1 MNGSQAPSAPSDAA
15 LLRRLFAE
23 NARPHLRGY
32 ALAFLFM
39 GLTAA
44 ATAASAWI
52 MRDVINEIFVDRRAD
67 MVGPIAATVV
77 AIFLIKGLATF
88 GQSLVLSRIG
98 ARLVAGVQ
106 MRIMDNLLAQGMAF
120 HDRVAAADLTT
131 RMSYNASA
139 ARDLINTLVTAVGR
153 DALAVV
159 ALAGVMIAQNPGM
172 ALAALLIGPPAVIG
186 VGMLVRRVRK
196 LARREFTSLARIV
209 AVMNE
214 FSRGIRVVK
223 AFGLEPRLREE
234 MSAAVRDVERRTV
247 GIARL
252 NALSSPLMETLG
264 GLAIAAVIL
273 YAGRS
278 VIVQGGDP
286 GGFFA
291 FLTAFLMA
299 YDPAKR
305 LARLNVSVQNQL
317 VAVRLLYEL
326 LDTPPSL
333 TDRAGA
339 APLRAGPGRITF
351 DDVRFGYAASPAL
364 NGLTFA
370 AEPGMVTALVGPSG
384 AGKTTVFSLLARF
397 YDPDAGTV
405 AIDGQDLRGLTQAS
419 VRARLA
425 VVGQDTF
432 LFDDT
437 IRENIRRGRPE
448 ADDAA
453 VEAAARDANVWD
465 FAAALPRGLDTPVGE
480 AGGRLSGGQR
490 QRVAIARA
498 MVRDAPI
505 LLLDE
510 ATSALDAE
518 AEAAVQQALDRLM
531 TGRTTLVIAH
541 RLATIRR
548 ADRIIVMR
556 DGRVEEIGDHAAL
569 YAAGGLYRRLCD
581 LQFGGAD

>member
-1 MNGSQAPSAPSDAA
+1 MTTDPTAPSDAA

-39 GLTAA
+39 ALTAA

-52 MRDVINEIFVDRRAD
+52 MRDVINEIFVDRRAE
-67 MVGPIAATVV
+67 MVGPV
-77 AIFLIKGLATF
+77 AGAVMTIFLIKGFATF

-106 MRIMDNLLAQGMAF
+106 MRIMDNLLAQGMTF

-131 RMSYNASA
+131 RMSYNAAA

-153 DALAVV
+153 DALAIV
-159 ALAGVMIAQNPGM
+159 ALTGVMVAQNPGM
-172 ALAALLIGPPAVIG
+172 ALAALLIGPPAVLG
-186 VGMLVRRVRK
+186 VSMLVRRVRK
-196 LARREFTSLARIV
+196 LARREFASLARIV
-209 AVMNE
+209 GVMNE
-214 FSRGIRVVK
+214 FSRGVRVIK
-223 AFGLEPRLREE
+223 AFGLEPRIRAE
-234 MSAAVRDVERRTV
+234 MEAAVRDVERRTI
-247 GIARL
+247 GIAKL

-264 GLAIAAVIL
+264 GLAIAAVIV
-273 YAGRS
+273 YAGYS
-278 VIVQGGDP
+278 VIGQGSDAGA
-286 GGFFA
+286 FFA

-305 LARLNVSVQNQL
+305 LARLNVSVQQQL
-317 VAVRLLYEL
+317 VAVRLLYDL
-326 LDTPPSL
+326 LDTPSSL
-333 TDRAGA
+333 TDCPGA
-339 APLRAGPGRITF
+339 MPLPTGPGRVTF

-370 AEPGMVTALVGPSG
+370 AEPGQVTALVGPSG

-397 YDPDAGTV
+397 YDADAGAV
-405 AIDGQDLRGLTQAS
+405 AIDGRDLRDLTQAS
-419 VRARLA
+419 LRTRLA
-425 VVGQDTF
+425 VVGQDAF
-432 LFDDT
+432 LFNDT
-437 IRENIRRGRPE
+437 IRENIRRGRSE

-453 VEAAARDANVWD
+453 VEAAARDANVWE
-465 FAAALPRGLDTPVGE
+465 FAAALPEGLDTVVGE

-518 AEAAVQQALDRLM
+518 AEAAVQEALDRLM
-531 TGRTTLVIAH
+531 VGRTTLVIAH

-556 DGRVEEIGDHAAL
+556 EGRAEEIGDHASL

-581 LQFGGAD
+581 LQFGAAD